1 MAGRC
6 LVFQEQKE
14 GFLLGHLQKPK
25 NILTFVG
32 NNRLTTMQPTFS
44 IRFSP
49 LQGYTDA
56 IYRQAHA
63 RFFGGVECYYS
74 PFVRVEH
81 GEIRRKDVRDIEPEN
96 NEGFRL
102 VPQLI
107 APDLEKAE
115 RVLELFVSRGYRE
128 ADLNLGCPFPLLAK
142 RHNGA
147 GMLPYPEEVENLLTT
162 LCQKFPQ
169 MRLSVKL
176 RLGWEQ
182 ADECLALLP
191 LLNRLP
197 LSDLIL
203 HPRLGKQQ
211 YKGEVDMEAFS
222 AFYEGC
228 EKPLFYNGDLL
239 TVADIS
245 RVRERFPR
253 LAGVVV
259 GRGLL
264 ANPALGLEYARG
276 SELSEAEKL
285 ERIRLMHSD
294 VFCRYAELLQGG
306 DRQLLMKMKSFWE
319 YLLPEGDRKARKA
332 IHKTSRLDAYQAA
345 VSTLLR
351 F

>member
-115 RVLELFVSRGYRE
+115 RILELFVSRGYRE

-211 YKGEVDMEAFS
+211 YKGEVDMETFS
-222 AFYEGC
+222 AFYERC

-276 SELSEAEKL
+276 SEFSEAEKL

-319 YLLPEGDRKARKA
+319 YLLPEGDRKAHKA
-332 IHKTSRLDAYQAA
+332 IHKASRLDAYQAA

>member
-1 MAGRC
+1 
-6 LVFQEQKE
+6 
-14 GFLLGHLQKPK
+14 
-25 NILTFVG
+25 
-32 NNRLTTMQPTFS
+32 MQPTFS

-115 RVLELFVSRGYRE
+115 RILELFVSRGYRE
-128 ADLNLGCPFPLLAK
+128 ADLNLGCPFPLLA
-142 RHNGA
+142 
-147 GMLPYPEEVENLLTT
+147 
-162 LCQKFPQ
+162 
-169 MRLSVKL
+169 
-176 RLGWEQ
+176 
-182 ADECLALLP
+182 
-191 LLNRLP
+191 
-197 LSDLIL
+197 
-203 HPRLGKQQ
+203 
-211 YKGEVDMEAFS
+211 
-222 AFYEGC
+222 
-228 EKPLFYNGDLL
+228 
-239 TVADIS
+239 
-245 RVRERFPR
+245 
-253 LAGVVV
+253 
-259 GRGLL
+259 
-264 ANPALGLEYARG
+264 NPALGLEYARG
-276 SELSEAEKL
+276 SELSEAEKF
-285 ERIRLMHSD
+285 ESIRLMHSD

-319 YLLPEGDRKARKA
+319 YLLPEGDRKAHKA
-332 IHKTSRLDAYQAA
+332 IHKASRLDAYQAA